1 MHTPTEADPLFLRA
15 CRGEPTETTPV
26 WLMRQAGRYMA
37 EYRAIRARADFL
49 TLCHD
54 PALACE
60 VTLQPIA
67 RLGVDAAILF
77 SDLLVPLEPMG
88 AVVKFP
94 EGGPEIEQGVTR
106 PDDVHRLRTPPA
118 ADTLNFVGDA
128 IRLLVRA
135 LPAHVPLIGFAG
147 APFTLASYLIEGG
160 GSKQFARTK
169 AFLYQHP
176 AEAEVLFDKLALVV
190 ADFLRLQIDAGCR
203 AVQIFD
209 SWAGALDPED
219 YARWGLRY
227 TRRIVDAVRRPGVPV
242 IVFAKGTGTYFE
254 QVAQTGADVLGVD
267 WTLRMDQA
275 RALAG
280 PGVAL
285 QGNLDPCRL
294 LGEWAPLQAAAD
306 RVLDQAG
313 TTGHIFNLGH
323 GILPQTNPDQ
333 VKRLVD
339 HVHAASTARRS
350 RA

>member
-1 MHTPTEADPLFLRA
+1 MQTTNDPVFLRA
-15 CRGEPTETTPV
+15 CRRQTTEHTPV
-26 WLMRQAGRYMA
+26 WLMRQAGRYMP

-60 VTLQPIA
+60 VTLQPVE

-94 EGGPEIEQGVTR
+94 EGGPEIEQGVEK
-106 PDDVHRLRTPPA
+106 PEDVHRLRTPA
-118 ADTLNFVGDA
+118 AKDTLNFVGDA
-128 IRLLVRA
+128 VRLLVRA
-135 LPAHVPLIGFAG
+135 LPAHIPLIGFAG

-176 AEAEVLFDKLALVV
+176 AEAEVLFDKLSTVV

-219 YARWGLRY
+219 YERWGLRY

-254 QVAQTGADVLGVD
+254 RVAASGADVLGVD
-267 WTLRMDQA
+267 WTLPLGQA
-275 RALAG
+275 RAHVG
-280 PGVAL
+280 PDFAL

-294 LGEWAPLQAAAD
+294 LGAWEPLRAATD
-306 RVLDQAG
+306 RILDQVGLTA
-313 TTGHIFNLGH
+313 HIFNLGH

-333 VKRLVD
+333 VRRLVD
-339 HVHAASTARRS
+339 HVHAASAECRR
-350 RA
+350 AGA

>member
-1 MHTPTEADPLFLRA
+1 
-15 CRGEPTETTPV
+15 
-26 WLMRQAGRYMA
+26 
-37 EYRAIRARADFL
+37 
-49 TLCHD
+49 
-54 PALACE
+54 
-60 VTLQPIA
+60 
-67 RLGVDAAILF
+67 
-77 SDLLVPLEPMG
+77 
-88 AVVKFP
+88 
-94 EGGPEIEQGVTR
+94 
-106 PDDVHRLRTPPA
+106 
-118 ADTLNFVGDA
+118 
-128 IRLLVRA
+128 
-135 LPAHVPLIGFAG
+135 
-147 APFTLASYLIEGG
+147 
-160 GSKQFARTK
+160 
-169 AFLYQHP
+169 LYQHP

-219 YARWGLRY
+219 YACWGLRY